1 VTDVWDINWPALQ
14 AFLACETQW
23 RVVARGM
30 AGVLEWLGLD
40 YVAADVVLRRLGLD
54 DEAFEGLQVIEAAA
68 VEVFGEGDGA

>member
-1 VTDVWDINWPALQ
+1 
-14 AFLACETQW
+14 
-23 RVVARGM
+23 M